1 MYEDGT
7 ITLDYQGAKSNITEA
22 RTQLGELVNKTNTVV
37 DNLVELQEMVH
48 DVADTSMSEDYKD
61 LEVIY
66 SDSGIVNYI
75 NEIEKFLDNIE
86 TSIDEYYSLTH

>member
-1 MYEDGT
+1 MTDGT
-7 ITLDYQGAKSNITEA
+7 IFLDYQAAKSNITEA

-48 DVADTSMSEDYKD
+48 DVANTSMSEDYKD

-75 NEIEKFLDNIE
+75 NEIEKFLDNVE
-86 TSIDEYYSLTH
+86 TSVDEYYSLTH